1 MKKAS
6 RTRYQASFKAKVAL
20 AAIAEQETI
29 AELARRFGVHANQIY
44 KWKRELAENA
54 AQAFEGTSGR
64 SAEGSE
70 REGELLQKI
79 GELTVERDF
88 LSRGLERGRS
98 RNGAR

>member
-29 AELARRFGVHANQIY
+29 AELARRFGLNANQIY

-54 AQAFEGTSGR
+54 AMVFEATPGR
-64 SAEGSE
+64 SSE
-70 REGELLQKI
+70 SAGRVGELLQKI